1 MPLSDV
7 RQTLNEILTVLDYM
21 HWNTWCK
28 TVLQKEYWVLQR
40 VMTILL
46 FPVDCISV
54 SFWLLHIF
62 RTSEPRSH
70 KLRWRQLPFREVYGK
85 NKMKHDPFKVQ
96 LSAIKTRPSFLYCQ
110 ALSDK
115 FVTLWRNALQG
126 LDFKLILSNTFS

>member
-46 FPVDCISV
+46 FPVDCIYV

-70 KLRWRQLPFREVYGK
+70 KLRWRQLLFREVYGK
-85 NKMKHDPFKVQ
+85 NKMKHDPLKVQ
-96 LSAIKTRPSFLYCQ
+96 LSAIKTRPSFLYRQ